1 MEDTAPRQTRCF
13 AAAVALAFAVALLW
27 PAIPPLIDLPTQM
40 ARYRVGLDL
49 GSSPYLSLYY
59 DYRWALFGNLRVDL
73 LVVPLARLFGLEL
86 AIKLIGLTIPALTAS
101 AMVLFSRGAWQ
112 GAAEQPVCAS
122 ARLCLPVPVRLH
134 PDACRSY
141 SLAEALERLPRRA
154 FDFVLLIN
162 VHPDQWPRDPKLKP
176 VWRNNLFGIGISLG
190 APAILTVLLGLP
202 SALGVIA
209 TALIVPLSNFIGHNF
224 VSFRKSA

>member
-1 MEDTAPRQTRCF
+1 
-13 AAAVALAFAVALLW
+13 
-27 PAIPPLIDLPTQM
+27 
-40 ARYRVGLDL
+40 
-49 GSSPYLSLYY
+49 
-59 DYRWALFGNLRVDL
+59 
-73 LVVPLARLFGLEL
+73 VPLARLFGPEL
-86 AIKLIGLTIPALTAS
+86 AVRLIGLTIPALTAS
-101 AMVLFSRGAWQ
+101 AMLLISRGAWQ
-112 GAAEQPVCAS
+112 GAADQPVCAS

-134 PDACRSY
+134 PDACRYDSSY
-141 SLAEALERLPRRA
+141 SLAEVLERLPRRA

-162 VHPDQWPRDPKLKP
+162 VDPDQWPRDPKLKP

-190 APAILTVLLGLP
+190 APAVLTVLLGLP